1 MGWFLLQDWKEAHQE
16 KEEHQ
21 EEKATRRMH
30 MNRNYFHRKCCF
42 SVVVRDVAMMN
53 MSLGTSRQGKKRHI
67 SYSCGHTA
75 VFLVLLGVTGWAAM
89 LCFRSVSFSAR
100 SAGAIS
106 YPNTWWHNRNTSGLG
121 LRCLLT
127 HDATS
132 QLSQM
137 HQMQH
142 FSLLYTKW
150 AETQHFFSSDG
161 KKKMEWFQ
169 KIFCTDL
176 IK

>member
-1 MGWFLLQDWKEAHQE
+1 
-16 KEEHQ
+16 
-21 EEKATRRMH
+21 MH

-106 YPNTWWHNRNTSGLG
+106 YPNAWWHNRNTSGLG

-142 FSLLYTKW
+142 FSLLH
-150 AETQHFFSSDG
+150 TQNGLRHNISSARMA
-161 KKKMEWFQ
+161 KKNGMIPQNILYWSHKVIQ
-169 KIFCTDL
+169 IILVTCFCFDL
-176 IK
+176 FLVLCIQ